1 MSERYQFHEKIGQGG
16 LGEVYRATDLQLKR
30 EVAIK
35 RLIPLDDDE
44 IAKSYGGASPSN
56 LLAEATTLSSLQH
69 PNIVTVYDVG
79 RDSEGCFVVMEL
91 LRGETFD
98 KTVERGALNET
109 DFKRF
114 VVQTMEGLVAA
125 HHSGIVHRDLKP
137 SNLMVNWLPS
147 GKFQIKILDFGL
159 AKFSNQPTVQT
170 TDHGDGI
177 LGSIYFM
184 APEQFERIKLDE
196 RTDLYSMGAIYHY
209 CLTGQ
214 YPFNG
219 VNAPEVMAAH
229 LQGKVRPIAEIR
241 TEISDWVGDWIM
253 WLINR
258 NPNNRPQSSR
268 QALDMFNK
276 QLHANAIPE
285 EKNSAATIPQKK
297 LAVAS
302 QINVGAPPVI
312 TGNAMTQSS
321 IDGVV
326 PNEALPGEENFQG
339 TYGPVDEGERKKFP
353 VPVWLLITVPVFLI
367 VLLFVVIERSGK
379 KKIVD
384 QRNELILS
392 LNQSEEPEGNQT
404 IIKEFIAFMKMQP
417 DTEKGRNNL
426 SGAVTTLMRLRGG
439 NGVDQ
444 EIVSQLSNL
453 SNNEVKIR
461 SGLIGVI
468 IDRGYTE
475 GVATL
480 MKQINDENSEVS
492 NAAIYGVGELGDGNN
507 LRALLSELEAATG
520 KKADAIES
528 SIVRIALKNS
538 DLENRNKEILRVLIE
553 EGPIDEHRQRILRI
567 LGYLG
572 GNNAWDNLKQ
582 ILNGNDQEARKAVLQ
597 SLGSWPNGDPLET
610 LSNLIKNDKDNIIR
624 AMALRAYTPLLS
636 APSYVSDEK
645 KTKNIK
651 DLYEI
656 NSSRNDKRNLIG
668 VLALLATDEA
678 QQFAEA
684 LAAKDDN
691 LVASYG
697 AIASKHIFEN
707 LSKVSTVKED
717 LNVLRS
723 SKALIFGEGAFEF
736 DITDGAVKGWSNPQ
750 YYLVWPVNFTESGS
764 YDISVNAAIPPGGG
778 GEFEVVLAGGRGIA
792 RTAKNNQYT
801 DIPVGTFEI
810 KDPGTYRV
818 IISGI
823 TINQK
828 SGQLMNLR
836 SVTLKSK

>member
-1 MSERYQFHEKIGQGG
+1 M
-16 LGEVYRATDLQLKR
+16 
-30 EVAIK
+30 
-35 RLIPLDDDE
+35 
-44 IAKSYGGASPSN
+44 
-56 LLAEATTLSSLQH
+56 
-69 PNIVTVYDVG
+69 
-79 RDSEGCFVVMEL
+79 
-91 LRGETFD
+91 
-98 KTVERGALNET
+98 
-109 DFKRF
+109 
-114 VVQTMEGLVAA
+114 
-125 HHSGIVHRDLKP
+125 
-137 SNLMVNWLPS
+137 
-147 GKFQIKILDFGL
+147 
-159 AKFSNQPTVQT
+159 
-170 TDHGDGI
+170 
-177 LGSIYFM
+177 
-184 APEQFERIKLDE
+184 
-196 RTDLYSMGAIYHY
+196 
-209 CLTGQ
+209 
-214 YPFNG
+214 
-219 VNAPEVMAAH
+219 
-229 LQGKVRPIAEIR
+229 
-241 TEISDWVGDWIM
+241 
-253 WLINR
+253 
-258 NPNNRPQSSR
+258 
-268 QALDMFNK
+268 
-276 QLHANAIPE
+276 
-285 EKNSAATIPQKK
+285 
-297 LAVAS
+297 
-302 QINVGAPPVI
+302 
-312 TGNAMTQSS
+312 
-321 IDGVV
+321 
-326 PNEALPGEENFQG
+326 
-339 TYGPVDEGERKKFP
+339 
-353 VPVWLLITVPVFLI
+353 
-367 VLLFVVIERSGK
+367 
-379 KKIVD
+379 
-384 QRNELILS
+384 
-392 LNQSEEPEGNQT
+392 
-404 IIKEFIAFMKMQP
+404 
-417 DTEKGRNNL
+417 
-426 SGAVTTLMRLRGG
+426 
-439 NGVDQ
+439 
-444 EIVSQLSNL
+444 SQLSNL